1 MASFDDSTKYAAQ
14 EEGVFVSF
22 ICEAHNSSA
31 NDAEER
37 LLLEQL
43 YLYSF
48 LANSPVQF
56 DDGREI
62 ELLHYVYG
70 LPADRLAKVRNSPEG
85 VLDAIDEYGR
95 KKKYLMNVGAAK
107 GKIVRDLVAEVKPTT
122 MVELGGYIGYSAIA
136 FAGEVKKHANGRNVK
151 YYSLERNP
159 EFAAV
164 IMALADLA
172 GLSDVL
178 KVRRSS
184 QVGKQSNM

>member
-1 MASFDDSTKYAAQ
+1 
-14 EEGVFVSF
+14 
-22 ICEAHNSSA
+22 
-31 NDAEER
+31 
-37 LLLEQL
+37 
-43 YLYSF
+43 
-48 LANSPVQF
+48 LANAQDQF

-70 LPADRLAKVRNSPEG
+70 LPADRLAKVRNNPDG

-107 GKIVRDLVAEVKPTT
+107 GKIVRDLVAEVKPAT

-136 FAGEVKKHANGRNVK
+136 FAGEVKKHANGRSVK

-178 KVRRSS
+178 KVREGGALNLTNS
-184 QVGKQSNM
+184 QTSGHYSHVVFAGHRWSINKLYSTTKERIRRVAH